1 MTLEKKTDALT
12 LYFPSPTL
20 IRPHLGIT
28 SYCAF
33 VVKSAKLRS
42 GSVRSEFRSRSI
54 SVLDFSYLESPE
66 FIGVQGLLRV
76 KKKKRALLRI
86 PVMRVLRI
94 SNMYPARAPSI
105 LPSPVPAHVPA
116 ASGRWLSLSAL
127 PLGTWGL
134 AHRPGR
140 LARGGSGPWA
150 SRQHGCSYSF
160 HAPYYSPY
168 GLDPTLSAMV
178 MVPVFSTMI
187 RGHLYL
193 LMVRFDLRF
202 PASSPAP
209 PPHSP
214 RSEYRSDSLTPS
226 CRSHRVPNGSK
237 FHRSDMSWRAPDR
250 RRRVSRRSIMRY
262 P

>member
-66 FIGVQGLLRV
+66 FIGVQGPGPFKGQEEKACSSENSCNAGIAHIQYV
-76 KKKKRALLRI
+76 SRAR
-86 PVMRVLRI
+86 PKH
-94 SNMYPARAPSI
+94 PPEF
-105 LPSPVPAHVPA
+105 
-116 ASGRWLSLSAL
+116 
-127 PLGTWGL
+127 
-134 AHRPGR
+134 RPGPCPGRTPGRSGSCLLALGDSR

-168 GLDPTLSAMV
+168 GLDPSVSHGHGPGLHDQRSPVPSNGTL
-178 MVPVFSTMI
+178 
-187 RGHLYL
+187 
-193 LMVRFDLRF
+193 
-202 PASSPAP
+202 
-209 PPHSP
+209 
-214 RSEYRSDSLTPS
+214 
-226 CRSHRVPNGSK
+226 
-237 FHRSDMSWRAPDR
+237 
-250 RRRVSRRSIMRY
+250 
-262 P
+262 

>member
-116 ASGRWLSLSAL
+116 ASGRWLL

-134 AHRPGR
+134 AARPGR
-140 LARGGSGPWA
+140 LRAVGVAPAWLLLFLPCALLLALRVRPNFVSHGHGPGLLDHDQ
-150 SRQHGCSYSF
+150 R
-160 HAPYYSPY
+160 SPVPSN
-168 GLDPTLSAMV
+168 GTL
-178 MVPVFSTMI
+178 
-187 RGHLYL
+187 
-193 LMVRFDLRF
+193 
-202 PASSPAP
+202 
-209 PPHSP
+209 
-214 RSEYRSDSLTPS
+214 
-226 CRSHRVPNGSK
+226 
-237 FHRSDMSWRAPDR
+237 
-250 RRRVSRRSIMRY
+250 
-262 P
+262 